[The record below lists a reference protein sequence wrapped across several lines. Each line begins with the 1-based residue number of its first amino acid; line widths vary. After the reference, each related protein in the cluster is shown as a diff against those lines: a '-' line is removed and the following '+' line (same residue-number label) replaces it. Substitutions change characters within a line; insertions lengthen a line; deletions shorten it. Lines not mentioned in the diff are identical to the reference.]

1 MRKRQE
7 LSQGKTCVVLVIAK
21 LFFHFFG
28 NVDFF
33 YHESASQTL
42 RANIDSARA
51 AVAKVRL
58 DLVKVRKP
66 DMPCMMV
73 SLAHSVSVLRAFA
86 ANVAPSHNILPA
98 FNSI

>member
-1 MRKRQE
+1 
-7 LSQGKTCVVLVIAK
+7 
-21 LFFHFFG
+21 
-28 NVDFF
+28 VDFF
-33 YHESASQTL
+33 HDEAASQTL
-42 RANIDSARA
+42 RANVDSART
-51 AVAKVRL
+51 AVAKICL

-66 DMPCMMV
+66 DMPRMVV